1 VIADSRVLTSSAP
14 NFEALLT
21 DLHDAGNGVP
31 RTPGNNEQITYKIV
45 RLNNVEHVILDN
57 AHHLANFRGQ
67 QAIERL
73 HAFAGMLAAKL
84 NRPVTIPAFLM
95 LEDSFEAVESG
106 VRGLLNRDPHQ
117 STRLDPLM
125 VSTPFDEA
133 PPKCAD
139 VKKDNPE
146 LSALLATKDDLP
158 FKVSV
163 KQDAKLESFGQLAN
177 AILTQRNCGASVSN
191 GGRTERIDEML
202 SVEPRLAAFGDK
214 EPERRDE
221 RMVESLGVLGGDDYD
236 FGFDPFET
244 NAALFNN
251 MDFNVNELDFDGMSN
266 GLLTSNNPPMGM
278 MPTSMLASC
287 SNLFSMNLDN
297 EDDAVVDGE
306 ERFRARSSNA
316 NMDE

>member
-1 VIADSRVLTSSAP
+1 VIGDSRILTSSAP

-21 DLHDAGNGVP
+21 DLHDTDNGVP
-31 RTPGNNEQITYKIV
+31 RTPSNNEQITYKIV

-95 LEDSFEAVESG
+95 LENSFEAVENG

-125 VSTPFDEA
+125 VSASFEEA
-133 PPKCAD
+133 QLKCAD
-139 VKKDNPE
+139 VKKENPE

-177 AILTQRNCGASVSN
+177 AILTQRNCN
-191 GGRTERIDEML
+191 GNLSSSGRPDKIDDML
-202 SVEPRLAAFGDK
+202 SVEPRLGAFGVK
-214 EPERRDE
+214 EPERRDD
-221 RMVESLGVLGGDDYD
+221 RMVENLGVLSGDDYD

-244 NAALFNN
+244 NASLFNN
-251 MDFNVNELDFDGMSN
+251 MDFNVNELDFEGMSN
-266 GLLTSNNPPMGM
+266 GLLTSNNPAMAM

-287 SNLFSMNLDN
+287 SNLFDLN
-297 EDDAVVDGE
+297 EDEAVVDGE
-306 ERFRARSSNA
+306 ERFRARNSNIK
-316 NMDE
+316 MEE